1 MSELSIEDKR
11 TAILEYEESMA
22 RQLARRVIDKPIP
35 PVWMILVPVFFVF
48 HAWKIK
54 QYSNGLKDFTEHYL
68 ITRRRA
74 LDTAYE
80 AELSGEPPDIEQ
92 LVEDTQTI
100 SASARPPYQYWVS
113 LLTDHYR
120 NLLKARGNSVP
131 DLIRSHYRNKLNYLL
146 FNNQLNQ
153 AENDFNITL
162 LPKIEG
168 DRQDI
173 RYVLD
178 KMEKGITD
186 LHRKEVEEVFS

>member
-1 MSELSIEDKR
+1 MSELLIEDKR
-11 TAILEYEESMA
+11 TKILEYEESMA
-22 RQLARRVIDKPIP
+22 RKLAGQVIDKPVP

-54 QYSNGLKDFTEHYL
+54 QYSNGLKDFAEHYL
-68 ITRRRA
+68 VTRRRA

-92 LVEDTQTI
+92 LMEAAQAIPAV
-100 SASARPPYQYWVS
+100 ARPSYQHWLS
-113 LLTDHYR
+113 LLVEHYR
-120 NLLKARGNSVP
+120 NLLQARGNSVP
-131 DLIRSHYRNKLNYLL
+131 DLIRSHYRNKGTYLL

-153 AENDFNITL
+153 AENTYNMAL

-173 RYVLD
+173 RYALE
-178 KMEKGITD
+178 KMEQGITN
-186 LHRKEVEEVFS
+186 LHRREVEEVFS

>member
-11 TAILEYEESMA
+11 KKILEYEESIA

-54 QYSNGLKDFTEHYL
+54 EYSNGLKDFAEHYL

-74 LDTAYE
+74 LDSAYE
-80 AELSGEPPDIEQ
+80 TELSGEPPDIEQ
-92 LVEDTQTI
+92 LVKDTQAI
-100 SASARPPYQYWVS
+100 SAGARPSYQHWVS
-113 LLTDHYR
+113 LLIDHYR
-120 NLLKARGNSVP
+120 NLLRARGNSVP
-131 DLIRSHYRNKLNYLL
+131 DLIRSHYLNKHNYLL

-153 AENDFNITL
+153 AENSFNTAL

-168 DRQDI
+168 DQQDI

-178 KMEKGITD
+178 KMEQGITE
-186 LHRKEVEEVFS
+186 LHHREVEEVFS